1 MEASS
6 LISGSY
12 DWQSIL
18 KGKDVLMR
26 GVKWRVGCGD
36 FISVWVDARLP
47 SLEYSWILST
57 IIEGFQDIRVCD
69 LINPNPISQNSKL
82 VCGLFSPQEVDLI
95 LSTPL
100 RSRRTED
107 KLIWFFN
114 YSGLYFV
121 KFDYKF
127 LVKENISPNL
137 SIRSLIPQQDLQR
150 KIWGAMVPNKV
161 RNFMWHS
168 CMQSL

>member
-69 LINPNPISQNSKL
+69 LINPNPIS
-82 VCGLFSPQEVDLI
+82 
-95 LSTPL
+95 
-100 RSRRTED
+100 
-107 KLIWFFN
+107 
-114 YSGLYFV
+114 
-121 KFDYKF
+121 
-127 LVKENISPNL
+127 
-137 SIRSLIPQQDLQR
+137 
-150 KIWGAMVPNKV
+150 
-161 RNFMWHS
+161 
-168 CMQSL
+168 